1 MVQSSRPA
9 GLIGNQ
15 KSVGL
20 GIYPIY
26 TGYILPLNRDK
37 PTELYHRYPFMP
49 PTPTEI
55 YHVQITQFEL
65 YHVYPKFTPT
75 GQKIYQV

>member
-1 MVQSSRPA
+1 MLYIFKTFQ
-9 GLIGNQ
+9 
-15 KSVGL
+15 
-20 GIYPIY
+20 Y
-26 TGYILPLNRDK
+26 TIETDTY
-37 PTELYHRYPFMP
+37 MP

-55 YHVQITQFEL
+55 YQVQITQFEL